1 MALNVRPRP
10 TELNLLNS
18 SDWQPT
24 ATLDALRLRAELYQ
38 HIRSFFQQRD
48 VLEVET
54 PLLGLAASTD
64 LHLASLSVDAENKFL
79 QTSPEF
85 AMKRLLAAGSGAIY
99 QICKAFRS
107 GESGR
112 RHNPEF
118 TMLEWYRPG
127 FDHFDLM
134 DEVALLLQQLLGER
148 PVRKLSYRDAFNGV
162 LGADPHHCHVDVLA
176 QLGQQHTGYVATS
189 DDDRDTLLDLLMSQ
203 VIEPTLGRG
212 ELTFI
217 YDYPASQCALA
228 KLAIDAEGIQIAER
242 FELYVD
248 GVELGNGYHELT
260 DGKEQLR
267 RFNADLHKRASNNL
281 PAVPVDQRL
290 VAALDS
296 GLPDCAG
303 VALGLDRLLM
313 LMAGVDSI
321 RAVIAFP
328 ADIS

>member
-1 MALNVRPRP
+1 LK
-10 TELNLLNS
+10 S

-24 ATLDALRLRAELYQ
+24 ASLEVLRLRALLYQ
-38 HIRSFFQQRD
+38 QVRDFFRQRD

-54 PLLGLAASTD
+54 PLLGQAASTD

-85 AMKRLLAAGSGAIY
+85 AMKRLLAAGSGPIY
-99 QICKAFRS
+99 QICKAFRE
-107 GESGR
+107 GEAGR

-127 FDHFDLM
+127 FDHFQLM
-134 DEVALLLQQLLGER
+134 TEVGALVCLLLGER
-148 PVRKLSYRDAFNGV
+148 PVRQLSYRAAFEQV
-162 LGADPHHCHVDVLA
+162 LGIDPHGCHEKILA
-176 QLGQQHTGYVATS
+176 QLAQQYTGYVAAN
-189 DDDRDTLLDLLMSQ
+189 DDNRDTLLDLLMSQ

-228 KLAIDAEGIQIAER
+228 KLAVDAEGVQVAER

-260 DGKEQLR
+260 DGEEQLR
-267 RFNADLHKRASNNL
+267 RFNADLHNRADNNL

-303 VALGLDRLLM
+303 IAMGLDRLLM
-313 LMAGVDSI
+313 LMAGSDSI
-321 RAVIAFP
+321 RQVIAFP
-328 ADIS
+328 ADIA